1 MKFSTEQ
8 VHLLQYL
15 SCKNLFRRCQYRS
28 NAFVPFSEE
37 LQEKLHLI
45 LKIIESYVFLQFVI
59 CFNIF
64 VEALGV
70 YWIEL
75 ANDKVQ

>member
-1 MKFSTEQ
+1 
-8 VHLLQYL
+8 LLQYL

-45 LKIIESYVFLQFVI
+45 LKIIECCALLQVI
-59 CFNIF
+59 IYFKIYT
-64 VEALGV
+64 EALGV

-75 ANDKVQ
+75 GQW